1 MDLIFSISINP
12 YVFASNMRVEFRDI
26 HRGPLW
32 CRFLRRPKKGCN
44 QVRLFLRLSSKR
56 DMCRP
61 PLSLTHT
68 QSGQC
73 GRTQASNKTWISR
86 VFTHNTGA
94 RKFLNTPKP
103 TLSSH
108 TSLLSFIPSISPSF
122 VSASLLPPLPLP
134 LSLQNF
140 IVCYYH
146 VRDKGGLRN

>member
-1 MDLIFSISINP
+1 
-12 YVFASNMRVEFRDI
+12 MRRECRDI

-32 CRFLRRPKKGCN
+32 CGFLRRPENGRN

-61 PLSLTHT
+61 PYPS
-68 QSGQC
+68 
-73 GRTQASNKTWISR
+73 
-86 VFTHNTGA
+86 
-94 RKFLNTPKP
+94 P
-103 TLSSH
+103 TLNPDSVAGHRQAIKPGLAQRSH
-108 TSLLSFIPSISPSF
+108 ITPERESFLTRPSPPSPHTRLLSFIPSISPSF